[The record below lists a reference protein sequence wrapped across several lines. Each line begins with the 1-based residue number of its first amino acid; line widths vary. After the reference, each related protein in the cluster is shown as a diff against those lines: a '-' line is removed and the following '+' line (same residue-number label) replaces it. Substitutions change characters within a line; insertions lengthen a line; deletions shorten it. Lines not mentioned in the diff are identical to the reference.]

1 MLMMSKSRISTLL
14 ISVFIVLGTVN
25 CSFSS
30 GNTSEYAL
38 VPEVQQIIKTGA
50 PNVLP
55 SATWSVVLKNH
66 EPWSD
71 NDTSVPLDSS
81 IISQELI
88 LGLKKKGIRLDF
100 LDGFRKRTNSNW
112 LVIGNPEKDHS
123 FNELCKKYGIDV
135 SELPFDEGDS
145 RYGESY
151 IIDVK
156 QDRDAS
162 IVIVAAR
169 GDAGLLYGVQTLI
182 QLIEKDG
189 SMPAVK
195 ILDYP
200 DSKWRGYYVNFR
212 SFKGGNGRR
221 IGPRLDD
228 AAVQNIIDEIANYSR
243 YKINTIIL
251 DGKVFDRLDQENMK
265 YLDQIFKECRRR
277 FIEPI
282 PTVSSLLWGKAVK
295 NLKKEFA
302 KNIQGFWVKNEPF
315 VIAPDGF
322 AQPVKPIVSLVKNG
336 SFERDFA
343 EGDSTGSWV
352 FNSENSRNAWGQVK
366 STVSNRSFMVGKS
379 GVGAA
384 VLTINKP
391 HNYSKL
397 ALETTVS
404 GGFLPGEYYELNF
417 WSRGNGSARLTGKLN
432 VVHYNDSG
440 RSIDEM
446 SNNFGFDFFASGR
459 YVPNWEPVFTHKN
472 TSKITFRFSPYRHG
486 GSKGDI
492 YVDDVELIRMN
503 GAMVNV
509 LHTPENSFDV
519 TNDDGSIKYVQG
531 VDYKVIPG
539 PLYIKP
545 RKSFADL
552 KPTRVKILPGSKLV
566 PGDKI
571 RISYDSL
578 VLNPMHR
585 NSRLSTSSPGTYSY
599 YYDRFKQ
606 LISLNVRYI
615 NIHLSEHQGGFNRD
629 SRDLKRGMSNAEL
642 LATFVNNLNNL
653 ITKKGEIEVLPQ
665 TSFEGI
671 NNPGVRLLMWDDV
684 VNYWHNGGGKRGEGF
699 YMPYGGVKGSTYLAL
714 HGTPLPQ
721 DQYNVTGSKIHIP
734 RSVIMAS
741 WWYRNRDS
749 MGVMKNSPRFYSEN
763 GYDFVGTTWDR
774 PKNIQSWS
782 ESLHENSGL
791 GLISSAWGLRKK
803 GIIPTADVAWKS
815 VKKRNK

>member
-1 MLMMSKSRISTLL
+1 MLMMSKFRISTLL
-14 ISVFIVLGTVN
+14 VSVFIVLGVAN

-30 GNTSEYAL
+30 DNTSEYAL
-38 VPEVQQIIKTGA
+38 VPEVQKIIKTGV

-55 SATWSVVLKNH
+55 SSTWSVVLKSN
-66 EPWSD
+66 E
-71 NDTSVPLDSS
+71 TSSSRIASVYPDSS
-81 IISQELI
+81 VISQELI
-88 LGLKKKGIRLDF
+88 FMFQKNGIRLNFLNDF
-100 LDGFRKRTNSNW
+100 NKETNGNV
-112 LVIGNPEKDHS
+112 LIIGDPNNNQS
-123 FNELCKKYGIDV
+123 FNKLCKKYGIDV
-135 SELPFDEGDS
+135 TKLPFEESDP

-156 QDRDAS
+156 REGDAS
-162 IVIVAAR
+162 IVVVAAR
-169 GDAGLLYGVQTLI
+169 GDAGLLYGVQTLM
-182 QLIEKDG
+182 QLIKKDG

-212 SFKGGNGRR
+212 SFKGENGRR
-221 IGPRLDD
+221 VGARLDD
-228 AAVQNIIDEIANYSR
+228 VAVQNIIDEIAKYSR
-243 YKINTIIL
+243 YKINTIIF
-251 DGKVFDRLDQENMK
+251 DGKVFDQLDKENMK
-265 YLDQIFKECRRR
+265 YLDQIFKECRKR

-282 PTVSSLLWGKAVK
+282 PTVGSLLWGKAIK
-295 NLKKEFA
+295 NIKKEFA
-302 KNIQGFWVKNEPF
+302 KNIQGFWVRNEPF

-322 AQPVKPIVSLVKNG
+322 AQPVKPIVSLIKNG
-336 SFERDFA
+336 SFEKNHE
-343 EGDSTGSWV
+343 EGNNAGSWV
-352 FNSENSRNAWGQVK
+352 FNSENSSNTWGQVK
-366 STVSNRSFMVGKS
+366 STDSNRSFKVSKS

-391 HNYSKL
+391 HNYSGL
-397 ALETTVS
+397 TLETTVS

-432 VVHYNDSG
+432 VVQYDDSG

-459 YVPNWEPVFTHKN
+459 YVPNWEPVFTHQN
-472 TSKITFRFSPYRHG
+472 TSKLTFRFSPFRYG
-486 GSKGDI
+486 GAKGNI

-503 GAMVNV
+503 GAMLNV

-545 RKSFADL
+545 RKPFADL

-599 YYDRFKQ
+599 YYDSFRR
-606 LISLNVRYI
+606 LISLNIKYI

-653 ITKKGEIEVLPQ
+653 ITKKGEIEVLPG
-665 TSFEGI
+665 TSFDGL
-671 NNPGVRLLMWDDV
+671 NNPDVRLLMWDDV
-684 VNYWHNGGGKRGEGF
+684 VNYWHNGGGEKGEGF

-714 HGTPLPQ
+714 HGTPLQQ
-721 DQYNVTGSKIHIP
+721 DQYNVDGSKIHIP

-741 WWYRNRDS
+741 WWYRDRDS

-763 GYDFVGTTWDR
+763 GYDFIGTTWDR
-774 PKNIQSWS
+774 PKNIQAWS
-782 ESLHENSGL
+782 ERLHEKGGL
-791 GLISSAWGLRKK
+791 GLISSAWGQRKK
-803 GIIPTADVAWKS
+803 GVIPTADVAWKS